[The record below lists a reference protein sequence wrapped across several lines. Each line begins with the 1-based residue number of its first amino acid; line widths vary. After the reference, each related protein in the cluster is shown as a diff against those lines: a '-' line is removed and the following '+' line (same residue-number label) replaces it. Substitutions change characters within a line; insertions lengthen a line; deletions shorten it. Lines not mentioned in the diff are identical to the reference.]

1 MLDLTM
7 TKLQQLSIQL
17 IRNWAEVLWTVS
29 GRDEV
34 LWTVSGRDEVLWTVS
49 GRGEVLW
56 IVSGRDEVLWTVSAV
71 FTVAVFESSPQPSNN
86 VSRMNLGDAQC

>member
-17 IRNWAEVLWTVS
+17 IRNWA
-29 GRDEV
+29 EV

-86 VSRMNLGDAQC
+86 VSRTNLGDAQC